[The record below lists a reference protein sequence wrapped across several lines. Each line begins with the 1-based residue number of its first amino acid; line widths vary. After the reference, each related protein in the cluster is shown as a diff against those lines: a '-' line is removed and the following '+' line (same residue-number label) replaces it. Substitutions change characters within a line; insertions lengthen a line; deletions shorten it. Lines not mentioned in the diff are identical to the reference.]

1 MKENLCLQPEE
12 RELKYLVHRMDMHT
26 VRKHKISIKRN
37 FLLSLFINNE
47 RKTNTIIEAITKE
60 LEGEGI

>member
-1 MKENLCLQPEE
+1 
-12 RELKYLVHRMDMHT
+12 MDMHT